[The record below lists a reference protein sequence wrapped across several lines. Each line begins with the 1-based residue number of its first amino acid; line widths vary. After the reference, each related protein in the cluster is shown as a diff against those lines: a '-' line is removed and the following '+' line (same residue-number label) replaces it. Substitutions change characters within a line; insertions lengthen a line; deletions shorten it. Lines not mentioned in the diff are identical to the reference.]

1 MPSHPPSLAA
11 SPVSRSF
18 SGGAPARERA
28 ALSSAPLSSLVPLCT
43 VLSQP
48 QPPRAVGKGLPAQR
62 NSVSCFAPRR
72 HPSHLEGRAVRLS
85 FMHTHTVT
93 ECDVDGALVV
103 GGKQKEQRQRD
114 RGTVRETVKNKC
126 GRGLAA
132 IHFCCRE
139 DQLWGLHSI
148 ACVPWSVI
156 EMRQL
161 AWSCVA
167 EERLAISWAGPL
179 TVTTIYHIG
188 SVYRSVRAL
197 TFRLA
202 TCLCC
207 SPERC
212 VPPPAVASSVQCL

>member
-1 MPSHPPSLAA
+1 M
-11 SPVSRSF
+11 SRSF

-103 GGKQKEQRQRD
+103 VDGCEASPTFIFHCLSHCPSVSLSLLFLR
-114 RGTVRETVKNKC
+114 
-126 GRGLAA
+126 LFS
-132 IHFCCRE
+132 FCCRE